1 MPNISHPVDARLL
14 HRELGQAALT
24 ATATLGSYSQRVAMR
39 TSYVTQLLM
48 EAIKV
53 SGGNESYTVVV
64 EVSNDAFTTV
74 EVAAI
79 LSLGHTSVRIG
90 GAPSNAAG
98 DMRQFYWT
106 TEVNGIV
113 YKDWRIRVIM
123 AGTSPSLTAS
133 AFTAPNNN
141 F

>member
-1 MPNISHPVDARLL
+1 MPNLIHPVDSRLL
-14 HRELGQAALT
+14 HRELAQAALT
-24 ATATLGSYSQRVAMR
+24 ATTTLGTYNQRTAMR
-39 TSYVTQLLM
+39 TSYVTQIIM

-53 SGGNESYTVVV
+53 SAGNELYTVVV
-64 EVSNDAFTTV
+64 EVSNDSFTTV

-90 GAPSNAAG
+90 GAPSNAAA
-98 DMRQFYWT
+98 DTRQFYWT
-106 TEVNGIV
+106 TEVNGVV

-123 AGTSPSLTAS
+123 AGTSPSLTAA